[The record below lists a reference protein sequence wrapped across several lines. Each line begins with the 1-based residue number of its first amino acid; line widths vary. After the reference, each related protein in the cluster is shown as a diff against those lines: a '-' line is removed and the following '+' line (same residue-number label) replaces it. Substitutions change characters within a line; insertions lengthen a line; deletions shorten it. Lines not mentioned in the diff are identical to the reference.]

1 MVSLFAMAAKT
12 SRPRGRPRARW
23 VEYRT
28 YSCALFVRDGPIY
41 PILSGWRR
49 RHPDAFFSFL
59 YFLLC
64 DRRGR
69 SLLWGF
75 YRWG

>member
-1 MVSLFAMAAKT
+1 MVSLSAMAAKT

-28 YSCALFVRDGPIY
+28 YSCALFVRDGPT
-41 PILSGWRR
+41 LSCQGGVAATLT
-49 RHPDAFFSFL
+49 PSFL
-59 YFLLC
+59 FFTFLLC